1 MSAFAFVRRRWDDR
15 NVLRRKCRAVLLVS
29 PLLFVLALAAS
40 SPAAAQTVF
49 RCVSGNGKV
58 AYQEA
63 PCDRASRQSEVR
75 IRVDAP
81 DPAAAPKKYRWEGYK
96 PPKVAALTFYYDPA
110 EEPVGFSTAQ
120 MEADI
125 HAAIAAWMSG
135 CEVQLYYG
143 GRRPARLPGTPDNVP
158 IRWAPEYM
166 RMAHPAD
173 GRSGIA
179 GTGSLAGG
187 IALKP
192 RFHEAHMRSV
202 LIHEMGHVLG
212 LAHNHDDPQSVMSY
226 LRDEGAQ
233 RNPQPSP
240 ADFLACNLSMKRQF
254 GIDYKPPPDAPTLPN
269 GPRMSD
275 REALQ
280 KLHGQAPR

>member
-1 MSAFAFVRRRWDDR
+1 M
-15 NVLRRKCRAVLLVS
+15 LHLS
-29 PLLFVLALAAS
+29 PLILFLALTAAW
-40 SPAAAQTVF
+40 PAAAQTVF
-49 RCVSGNGKV
+49 RCVGVDGKV
-58 AYQEA
+58 AYQA
-63 PCDRASRQSEVR
+63 GPCDQGTKQSEVR
-75 IRVDAP
+75 IRVDP
-81 DPAAAPKKYRWEGYK
+81 PNPAAAPKKYRWQGYT

-143 GRRPARLPGTPDNVP
+143 GRRPAQRPGTPEHVP

-173 GRSGIA
+173 ARSGIA
-179 GTGSLAGG
+179 GSGSLAGG

-192 RFHEAHMRSV
+192 RFHEVHMRSV

-212 LAHNHDDPQSVMSY
+212 LGHNHDDAQSVMSY

-233 RNPQPSP
+233 RNPRPSP
-240 ADFLACNLSMKRQF
+240 ADFHACNLSMKRQF
-254 GIDYKPPPDAPTLPN
+254 GIDYKPAPDAPALPQ
-269 GPRMSD
+269 GRRMSD
-275 REALQ
+275 REALE
-280 KLHGQAPR
+280 KIHGPAPR

>member
-1 MSAFAFVRRRWDDR
+1 VI
-15 NVLRRKCRAVLLVS
+15 
-29 PLLFVLALAAS
+29 LLFPSVILVVAVAAS
-40 SPAAAQTVF
+40 SPASAQTVF
-49 RCVSGNGKV
+49 RCMHADGKV
-58 AYQEA
+58 AYQA
-63 PCDRASRQSEVR
+63 KPCDQGVKQKEVR
-75 IRVDAP
+75 IRVNP
-81 DPAAAPKKYRWEGYK
+81 PNPAAVPRKHEWKGYS

-125 HAAIAAWMSG
+125 RAAIAAWMSG
-135 CEVQLYYG
+135 CDVRLHYG
-143 GRRPARLPGTPDNVP
+143 GRRPAQFPGTPEHVP

-173 GRSGIA
+173 SRSGVA
-179 GTGSLAGG
+179 GSGSLAGG

-192 RFHEAHMRSV
+192 RFHEAHMLSV

-226 LRDEGAQ
+226 LRDEGAR

-240 ADFLACNLSMKRQF
+240 ADFHACNLSMKQQF
-254 GIDYKPPPDAPTLPN
+254 GIDYKPAADAPAMPQ
-269 GPRMSD
+269 GRRMSD
-275 REALQ
+275 REALE
-280 KLHGQAPR
+280 KIHGTAPR